1 MGIQIVDVQGK
12 LDHINLPPPT
22 FTMDNSSNSSLSP
35 SCGPPMTP
43 TEEYNSRSSQPF
55 SAFYLHPTTRTSF
68 EQHKSESKIHIR
80 AQEQDLEAASSTFPS
95 SEVARDSEVWPCK
108 QQLKKRALNVKR
120 SRGCS
125 PLSGLTQTQKL
136 WVKLLV
142 ALVVIGAAVGIGIG
156 ISKAV
161 GAGVWKNSNSQK
173 KIGGG
178 SRWYRAKHRYELQR
192 WVLQPWKTE
201 SWTADRL
208 FSHNSVMILCLRSLC
223 HGCRHAFHTLEELMS
238 LPSFACSSSYGPECA
253 VISTYFPWLDGWS
266 WKYPAAFRRRDGV
279 PFSFTHFGRY
289 FCWFSLIAAMTESAL
304 NVHTNGGFG
313 LFCGYWSAAWGL
325 LNCEWII
332 VRNTGG
338 SSSFIC

>member
-1 MGIQIVDVQGK
+1 MTLNEKPAMGIQIVDVQGK

-80 AQEQDLEAASSTFPS
+80 AHEHDLEAASSTFPS
-95 SEVARDSEVWPCK
+95 SEVARDGEVWPCK
-108 QQLKKRALNVKR
+108 QQLKKRALNMKR

-125 PLSGLTQTQKL
+125 PMSGLTQTQKL

-178 SRWYRAKHRYELQR
+178 SR
-192 WVLQPWKTE
+192 
-201 SWTADRL
+201 
-208 FSHNSVMILCLRSLC
+208 
-223 HGCRHAFHTLEELMS
+223 
-238 LPSFACSSSYGPECA
+238 
-253 VISTYFPWLDGWS
+253 
-266 WKYPAAFRRRDGV
+266 
-279 PFSFTHFGRY
+279 
-289 FCWFSLIAAMTESAL
+289 
-304 NVHTNGGFG
+304 
-313 LFCGYWSAAWGL
+313 
-325 LNCEWII
+325 
-332 VRNTGG
+332 
-338 SSSFIC
+338 